1 MNLEKVCA
9 QESFSFWNFSFWS
22 TESLFFFTF
31 VIKRRYVECIYETY
45 NILKLQ
51 NSFVTR
57 RDVLPGMVGKYYD
70 EKK

>member
-1 MNLEKVCA
+1 MLKKVFLS
-9 QESFSFWNFSFWS
+9 EIFPS
-22 TESLFFFTF
+22 EVRSLCFFFTF
-31 VIKRRYVECIYETY
+31 VIKSRYVECIYETY

>member
-1 MNLEKVCA
+1 MLKKVFLS
-9 QESFSFWNFSFWS
+9 EIFPS
-22 TESLFFFTF
+22 EVRSLCFFFTF
-31 VIKRRYVECIYETY
+31 FIKRRYVECIYETY

-51 NSFVTR
+51 NSYVTR